1 MLPALIRK
9 IHLGKALENN
19 DWETIREDLNKFTM
33 EGINGTAD
41 KKDIIN
47 VLSKYGIKQLLTSN
61 FSLLTSHFSYKKRM
75 HGFWKIKHSLKR

>member
-61 FSLLTSHFSYKKRM
+61 LSLFIQKTYAWFLENQAQFKEVKM
-75 HGFWKIKHSLKR
+75 